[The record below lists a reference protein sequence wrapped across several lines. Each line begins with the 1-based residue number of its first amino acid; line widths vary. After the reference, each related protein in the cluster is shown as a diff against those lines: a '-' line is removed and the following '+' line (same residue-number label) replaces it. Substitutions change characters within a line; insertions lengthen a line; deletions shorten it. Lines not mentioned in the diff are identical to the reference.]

1 MFAHFMTLLLFGKCF
16 LLFFSR
22 AIFKEEISL
31 NEIFLNNCIIYGLL
45 RIMQVRIF
53 VHFVHFFASIFF
65 LRFREGNNSVRVSS
79 DCKSLFW
86 KRDQL
91 HNLWRF
97 RSVTLC
103 G

>member
-1 MFAHFMTLLLFGKCF
+1 MTLLLFRKC

-22 AIFKEEISL
+22 VIFKEEISL

-45 RIMQVRIF
+45 RIMQAHVRIF
-53 VHFVHFFASIFF
+53 VHFVHLFASISF